1 MKSRVILPPPGNF
14 QRTDLLK
21 SDGEEFNTQQTSSGP
36 VEKRNFFRHCKYA
49 QNGCHL
55 EEIYALEM
63 LSSSRMITYLE
74 MNGVQLVLL
83 GRQQEMMDIV
93 GLQRSSLDPRI
104 QTVEANEPETYRHWR
119 GQSMSSCC
127 RRRLRTSPPRINMYL
142 TVLLRTRVLLY
153 IQSSDK
159 LVPCTVKLD
168 P

>member
-1 MKSRVILPPPGNF
+1 MCETMAIASSRPLTIDNIHDSESLEPLTPNHLLTMKSRVILPPPGNF

-21 SDGEEFNTQQTSSGP
+21 SDGEEFNTQQTSSGL
-36 VEKRNFFRHCKYA
+36 VEKRNFLRHCKYA
-49 QNGCHL
+49 PNGCHL

-63 LSSSRMITYLE
+63 LSSSRMITSLE

-127 RRRLRTSPPRINMYL
+127 
-142 TVLLRTRVLLY
+142 
-153 IQSSDK
+153 
-159 LVPCTVKLD
+159 
-168 P
+168 